1 MIEEIQDKVRKELF
15 ELSAHTL
22 TRSTQRYI
30 LLDEISEAILLGQ
43 VIEDYPNDRYG
54 PSCLILG
61 YTQNQRPL
69 HIQCSY
75 QSRTVLKIITVYEP
89 TLDKWETNLKTRKP

>member
-30 LLDEISEAILLGQ
+30 LLDEISEAILSGQ
-43 VIEDYPNDRYG
+43 VTEDYPNDRYG

-61 YTQNQRPL
+61 YTQNKRPL

-75 QSRTVLKIITVYEP
+75 PSRPALKIITVYEP
-89 TLDKWETNLKTRKP
+89 TLDKWELNLKTRKL